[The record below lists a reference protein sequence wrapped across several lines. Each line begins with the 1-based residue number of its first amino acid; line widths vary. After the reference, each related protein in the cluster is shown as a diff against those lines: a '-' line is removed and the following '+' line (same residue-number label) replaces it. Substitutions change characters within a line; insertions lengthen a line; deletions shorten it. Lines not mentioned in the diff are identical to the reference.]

1 MSSIATFHSTSSTSS
16 LNFPKIVPLTE
27 LPETA
32 QIILSERPRLIN
44 VTHQIP
50 FTCTL
55 IDRTGQASSTG
66 YNGTPALS
74 NGAGSPTNRRSSF
87 AAPRHPAASSPP
99 LDTDTATITLNGVNG
114 LNSGRGR
121 EIDGD
126 CILDPRRGHSAMY
139 SGILSLGKDY
149 ETVQIGWVG
158 EIADQDGYV
167 VPSKNLT
174 DNHKQNLKEKLWERE
189 KVIPIFL
196 EDSRAAG
203 HYEGYCKT
211 GKIKLLLLCV
221 CMLVFVYE
229 GEESRFIHWAF
240 RIE

>member
-16 LNFPKIVPLTE
+16 FSFPKVVPLSE

-32 QIILSERPRLIN
+32 QIVLSERPRLIN

-66 YNGTPALS
+66 SNGAPTLS

-99 LDTDTATITLNGVNG
+99 LETGNATTTPSGVNGVNG
-114 LNSGRGR
+114 LSGGGG

-139 SGILSLGKDY
+139 SGILSLSKDY
-149 ETVQIGWVG
+149 KTVQIGWVG

-174 DNHKQNLKEKLWERE
+174 EEHKQNLKDKLWEKE
-189 KVIPIFL
+189 KVVPIFL

-211 GKIKLLLLCV
+211 GKINCYLCTCV
-221 CMLVFVYE
+221 CVCLW
-229 GEESRFIHWAF
+229 GRGL
-240 RIE
+240 